1 MRVKIKRCNFLF
13 ISILFMCLLA
23 YGCDINRDNDNVTIN
38 VCNWGEYISNGTYGG
53 VNVNSLFTKETGIKV
68 NYTTFQ
74 SNEELFAKMSGN
86 GAAYDVI
93 IPSDYMIARFIENN
107 MLEKLEFKNIPNY
120 HLIDDNFKNRSYD
133 ENNEFSV
140 PYTWGL
146 MGIFVNKN
154 MVDEPVDEIDWN
166 ILWNEK
172 YSNKILMFDNSRDA
186 FGISLMRLG
195 YSINTVNLSEWRK
208 AAEELKKQRPLIQT
222 YVMDQIYDKMGN
234 GEAALAPYYSGDAGI
249 MVKSNPNIKF
259 VVPKSGTNMFID
271 AMCIPKGSDHK
282 KEAEEYIN
290 FMCRTDIALANSL
303 YTNYSTPHKGA
314 YENLP
319 EDIRSNDVFYP
330 GDDIIKNSEVFVNL
344 PSEIN
349 QEINALWIQIKTG
362 GENNP
367 WILIAIIVSGM
378 VLYILVTLYKK
389 NMFWEVVKM
398 ASIKFKDGNVM
409 EFTVGTTILTTI

>member
-1 MRVKIKRCNFLF
+1 MKKEGIFFKVTKTNIEKNNLTKLFLLMLIF
-13 ISILFMCLLA
+13 ALCIFT
-23 YGCDINRDNDNVTIN
+23 YGCSLGGEKDETTIN
-38 VCNWGEYISNGTYGG
+38 VCNWGEYISNGAEGSID
-53 VNVNSLFTKETGIKV
+53 VNSEFTKETGIKV

-74 SNEELFAKMSGN
+74 SNEELFAKIAGN

-93 IPSDYMIARFIENN
+93 IPSDYMISKLIESD
-107 MLEKLEFKNIPNY
+107 MLEKLDFNNIPNY
-120 HLIDDNFKNRSYD
+120 KFIDEKFKNPSYD
-133 ENNEFSV
+133 LKNEFSV

-146 MGIFVNKN
+146 MGIFVNKK
-154 MVDEPVDEIDWN
+154 MVEEPSDKIDWD

-195 YSINTVNLSEWRK
+195 YSINTLNLKEWGK
-208 AAEELKKQRPLIQT
+208 ACDELKKQRPLIQT

-234 GEAALAPYYSGDAGI
+234 SEAAIAPYYSGDAGI
-249 MVKSNPNIKF
+249 MVKNNPNIEF
-259 VVPKSGTNMFID
+259 IIPKSGTNMFID

-319 EDIRSNDVFYP
+319 EEIKSNKIFYP
-330 GDDIIKNSEVFVNL
+330 EDKVIENSEVFINL
-344 PSEIN
+344 PEEIN
-349 QEINALWIQIKTG
+349 KEINSLWIEIKTG

-367 WILIAIIVSGM
+367 YLLVAIIIIGMLLYIIIAIFGRRRRI
-378 VLYILVTLYKK
+378 
-389 NMFWEVVKM
+389 
-398 ASIKFKDGNVM
+398 
-409 EFTVGTTILTTI
+409 